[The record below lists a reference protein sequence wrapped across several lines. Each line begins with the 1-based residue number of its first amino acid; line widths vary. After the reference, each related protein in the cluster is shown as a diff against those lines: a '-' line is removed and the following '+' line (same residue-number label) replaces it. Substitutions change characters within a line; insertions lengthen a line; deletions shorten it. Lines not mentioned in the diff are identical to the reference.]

1 MPRSR
6 YTNEWYYSKAE
17 MELAEAEARRKVE
30 NARQG
35 ITVTTER
42 RGDVMVTTE
51 TRRDLFGNVV
61 QTVVTEERVRPE
73 PLRLPRL
80 PPEPLTDK
88 EAEVVVG
95 TTMAVAGLA
104 LLGSL
109 FAGGKD

>member
-6 YTNEWYYSKAE
+6 YTNEWYYSRAE

-30 NARQG
+30 SARQG
-35 ITVTTER
+35 ITITTER
-42 RGDVMVTTE
+42 RGDVMITTE

-73 PLRLPRL
+73 PLRLP
-80 PPEPLTDK
+80 PEPLTDK

-95 TTMAVAGLA
+95 TTIAVAGLA